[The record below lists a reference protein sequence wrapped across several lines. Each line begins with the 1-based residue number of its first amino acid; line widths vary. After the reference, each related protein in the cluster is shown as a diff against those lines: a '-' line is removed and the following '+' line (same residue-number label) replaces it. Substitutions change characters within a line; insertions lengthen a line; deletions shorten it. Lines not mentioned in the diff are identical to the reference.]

1 MYACISPFYNYFTI
15 FLRVFIIS
23 YPHPETKGICS
34 NYFDRVLSSH
44 KRENLSDARSQMTFK
59 SVVFFR
65 ETPVVQ
71 TCLEKKFN
79 LVT

>member
-15 FLRVFIIS
+15 FLKVFIIS

-44 KRENLSDARSQMTFK
+44 KRGIK